1 MTARR
6 QNSNC
11 CSHEFPFSVV
21 QRGFAHKECE
31 ILPVLASGKKI
42 VNHQKQKLRPASFPT
57 PGQRALTVKNL
68 LDSIRRAQ

>member
-1 MTARR
+1 
-6 QNSNC
+6 
-11 CSHEFPFSVV
+11 V